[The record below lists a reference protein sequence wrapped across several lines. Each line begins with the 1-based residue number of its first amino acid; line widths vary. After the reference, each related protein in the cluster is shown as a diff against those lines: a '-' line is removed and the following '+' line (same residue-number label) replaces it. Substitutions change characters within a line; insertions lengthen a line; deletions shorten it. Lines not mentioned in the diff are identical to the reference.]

1 MSSPIFDYRV
11 SDRKV
16 AANRENAKKSTG
28 PKTDKGKAISSL
40 NALTHGILAKK
51 VVALGPP
58 LVEDPAH
65 FYALL
70 ESLRAHYKPVGVLE
84 DVKVE
89 EIATIN
95 WNKLRLQRYET
106 AGIAER
112 LSATIEAA
120 RSRTTEE
127 RYGLISTGRKLGSVS
142 DPKLRP
148 VITAKELQDQLDLV
162 KRLQKDGAKI
172 EDDQYFLAFVYVDK
186 VGGDADKA
194 TTDEVKALVA
204 KLGPEEIED
213 LKTRFRSRMEDVLD
227 AMWDLRA
234 KTVPDEAAIERSLI
248 PDETEMNKIMR
259 YSAHLN
265 RLEEKAIAMLEKL
278 QATRRRKEGRSR

>member
-1 MSSPIFDYRV
+1 MDTKV
-11 SDRKV
+11 SDRKIE
-16 AANRENAKKSTG
+16 ANRENAKKSTG

-40 NALTHGILAKK
+40 NAVTHGILAKK

-58 LVEDPAH
+58 LVEDSAQ

-70 ESLRAHYKPVGVLE
+70 ESLRAHYQPVGVLE
-84 DVKVE
+84 EVKVE

-112 LSATIEAA
+112 LSGTIAAA
-120 RSRTTEE
+120 RSRTAEE
-127 RYGLISTGRKLGSVS
+127 RFGLIPMGKKLGSIY
-142 DPKLRP
+142 DPKVRP
-148 VITAKELQDQLDLV
+148 VVTAKELRDQLDLV
-162 KRLQKDGAKI
+162 KRLKNEGAKV
-172 EDDQYFLAFVYVDK
+172 EEEPDFLAFVYVEK
-186 VGGDADKA
+186 VGGDADNVTADELKA
-194 TTDEVKALVA
+194 IVAGLDQAEV
-204 KLGPEEIED
+204 EH
-213 LKTRFRSRMEDVLD
+213 LKTRFQESMDNVLD
-227 AMWDLRA
+227 TMWDLRA

-248 PDETEMNKIMR
+248 PDEAEMNKIMR

-278 QATRRRKEGRSR
+278 QAARRKKEGRSR

>member
-1 MSSPIFDYRV
+1 MDTKV
-11 SDRKV
+11 SDRKI
-16 AANRENAKKSTG
+16 AANRENSKKSTG
-28 PKTDKGKAISSL
+28 PKTDKGKAISRL
-40 NALTHGILAKK
+40 NAVTHGILAKK

-58 LVEDPAH
+58 LIEDPAH

-70 ESLRAHYKPVGVLE
+70 ESLRAHYQPVGVLE
-84 DVKVE
+84 QVKVE

-120 RSRTTEE
+120 RSRTAEE
-127 RYGLISTGRKLGSVS
+127 RFGLIPTGRKLGSVH

-148 VITAKELQDQLDLV
+148 DVTANELRSQMDLV
-162 KRLQKDGAKI
+162 KRLENDDAKI
-172 EDDQYFLAFVYVDK
+172 EEEPDFLVFAYVEK
-186 VGGDADKA
+186 VGGDADTV
-194 TTDEVKALVA
+194 TTDNLKAIVA
-204 KLGPEEIED
+204 GLGPEEIEG

-227 AMWDLRA
+227 TMWDLRA

-259 YSAHLN
+259 YSTYLN
-265 RLEEKAIAMLEKL
+265 RLEEKTISMLEKL
-278 QATRRRKEGRSR
+278 QAARRHKEGRSR